1 MSSLIDYFHTDWEA
15 MTTNDWIGTIVTV
28 VVFFLMLGLYVY
40 VLSPKNKRLES
51 NKNIPIDDE
60 QVNTGE

>member
-1 MSSLIDYFHTDWEA
+1 

-28 VVFFLMLGLYVY
+28 VVFFLMLGLYIY
-40 VLSPKNKRLES
+40 VLIPKNKGMEE

>member
-28 VVFFLMLGLYVY
+28 VVFFLMLGLYIY
-40 VLSPKNKRLES
+40 VLIPKNKGMEE

>member
-1 MSSLIDYFHTDWEA
+1 MSSLIEYFHTDWEA

>member
-1 MSSLIDYFHTDWEA
+1 MSSLIEYFSTDWEA

-28 VVFFLMLGLYVY
+28 VVFFLMLGLYIY
-40 VLSPKNKRLES
+40 VLIPKNKGMEE

>member
-28 VVFFLMLGLYVY
+28 VVFFLMLGLYIY